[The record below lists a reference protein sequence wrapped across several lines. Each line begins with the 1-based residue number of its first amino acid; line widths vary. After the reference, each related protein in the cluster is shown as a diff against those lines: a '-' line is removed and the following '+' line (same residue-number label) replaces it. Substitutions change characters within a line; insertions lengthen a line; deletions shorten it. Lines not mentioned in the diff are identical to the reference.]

1 MRKIPEE
8 EWESLQ
14 DERKDYEDIEE
25 LKDIIWGW
33 LDDSIERDG
42 FQEDSKV
49 SSATTDDKFY
59 FLIHDVVMTHPENT
73 ERQDLLF
80 SIERVEGQ
88 NVRSIWWKMYW
99 NLSCWSWL
107 RRTNLQMR
115 KNWIWK
121 WRNNSPR
128 IHNCEIL
135 NS

>member
-8 EWESLQ
+8 EWESLK
-14 DERKDYEDIEE
+14 DERKYYEDIEE
-25 LKDIIWGW
+25 LKDIICGW

-88 NVRSIWWKMYW
+88 
-99 NLSCWSWL
+99 
-107 RRTNLQMR
+107 
-115 KNWIWK
+115 
-121 WRNNSPR
+121 
-128 IHNCEIL
+128 
-135 NS
+135 

>member
-1 MRKIPEE
+1 MKIIPEE
-8 EWESLQ
+8 ECESLQ
-14 DERKDYEDIEE
+14 DERRDYEDIEE
-25 LKDIIWGW
+25 LKDTICGW

-88 NVRSIWWKMYW
+88 
-99 NLSCWSWL
+99 
-107 RRTNLQMR
+107 
-115 KNWIWK
+115 
-121 WRNNSPR
+121 
-128 IHNCEIL
+128 
-135 NS
+135 

>member
-14 DERKDYEDIEE
+14 DERRECENIDE
-25 LKDIIWGW
+25 LQDIICGW

-80 SIERVEGQ
+80 SIERVE
-88 NVRSIWWKMYW
+88 V
-99 NLSCWSWL
+99 
-107 RRTNLQMR
+107 
-115 KNWIWK
+115 
-121 WRNNSPR
+121 
-128 IHNCEIL
+128 EEDE
-135 NS
+135 

>member
-1 MRKIPEE
+1 MKIIPEE

-25 LKDIIWGW
+25 LKDIICGW

-49 SSATTDDKFY
+49 SSATTNDKFY

-73 ERQDLLF
+73 DRQDLLF

-88 NVRSIWWKMYW
+88 
-99 NLSCWSWL
+99 
-107 RRTNLQMR
+107 
-115 KNWIWK
+115 
-121 WRNNSPR
+121 
-128 IHNCEIL
+128 
-135 NS
+135 

>member
-25 LKDIIWGW
+25 LKNIICDW

-80 SIERVEGQ
+80 SIERVEDQ
-88 NVRSIWWKMYW
+88 NVRLI
-99 NLSCWSWL
+99 
-107 RRTNLQMR
+107 
-115 KNWIWK
+115 
-121 WRNNSPR
+121 
-128 IHNCEIL
+128 
-135 NS
+135 

>member
-1 MRKIPEE
+1 MRRMIKKTEE

-14 DERKDYEDIEE
+14 DERRDYEDIEE
-25 LKDIIWGW
+25 LKDTICGW

-88 NVRSIWWKMYW
+88 
-99 NLSCWSWL
+99 
-107 RRTNLQMR
+107 
-115 KNWIWK
+115 
-121 WRNNSPR
+121 
-128 IHNCEIL
+128 
-135 NS
+135 

>member
-1 MRKIPEE
+1 MKTILEE

-14 DERKDYEDIEE
+14 NERRDYEDIEE
-25 LKDIIWGW
+25 LKDTICGW

-59 FLIHDVVMTHPENT
+59 FLIHDVVMTHPQDT

-88 NVRSIWWKMYW
+88 NVRSI
-99 NLSCWSWL
+99 
-107 RRTNLQMR
+107 
-115 KNWIWK
+115 
-121 WRNNSPR
+121 
-128 IHNCEIL
+128 
-135 NS
+135 

>member
-1 MRKIPEE
+1 MKIISGE

-14 DERKDYEDIEE
+14 DDIKECVDIEE
-25 LKDIIWGW
+25 LKDIICDW

-59 FLIHDVVMTHPENT
+59 FLIHDVVMTHPQDT

-88 NVRSIWWKMYW
+88 
-99 NLSCWSWL
+99 
-107 RRTNLQMR
+107 
-115 KNWIWK
+115 
-121 WRNNSPR
+121 
-128 IHNCEIL
+128 
-135 NS
+135 

>member
-1 MRKIPEE
+1 MKIIPEE
-8 EWESLQ
+8 EWVNLQ
-14 DERKDYEDIEE
+14 DDIKECVDIEE
-25 LKDIIWGW
+25 LKDIICDW

-88 NVRSIWWKMYW
+88 
-99 NLSCWSWL
+99 
-107 RRTNLQMR
+107 
-115 KNWIWK
+115 
-121 WRNNSPR
+121 
-128 IHNCEIL
+128 
-135 NS
+135 

>member
-1 MRKIPEE
+1 MRKITE

-14 DERKDYEDIEE
+14 DERRECEDIDE
-25 LKDIIWGW
+25 LQDIICGW

-80 SIERVEGQ
+80 SIEQVESQ
-88 NVRSIWWKMYW
+88 
-99 NLSCWSWL
+99 
-107 RRTNLQMR
+107 
-115 KNWIWK
+115 
-121 WRNNSPR
+121 
-128 IHNCEIL
+128 
-135 NS
+135 

>member
-1 MRKIPEE
+1 MKTILEE

-14 DERKDYEDIEE
+14 NERRDYEDIEE
-25 LKDIIWGW
+25 LKDTICGW

-59 FLIHDVVMTHPENT
+59 FLIHDVVMTNPQNT

-88 NVRSIWWKMYW
+88 
-99 NLSCWSWL
+99 
-107 RRTNLQMR
+107 
-115 KNWIWK
+115 
-121 WRNNSPR
+121 
-128 IHNCEIL
+128 
-135 NS
+135 

>member
-1 MRKIPEE
+1 MKTILEE

-14 DERKDYEDIEE
+14 NERRNYEDIEE
-25 LKDIIWGW
+25 LKDKICGW

-80 SIERVEGQ
+80 SIERVESQ
-88 NVRSIWWKMYW
+88 
-99 NLSCWSWL
+99 
-107 RRTNLQMR
+107 
-115 KNWIWK
+115 
-121 WRNNSPR
+121 
-128 IHNCEIL
+128 
-135 NS
+135 

>member
-25 LKDIIWGW
+25 LKDIICGW

-42 FQEDSKV
+42 FQEDAKV
-49 SSATTDDKFY
+49 TSATTNDKFY
-59 FLIHDVVMTHPENT
+59 FLIHDVVMTHPQDT

-88 NVRSIWWKMYW
+88 
-99 NLSCWSWL
+99 
-107 RRTNLQMR
+107 
-115 KNWIWK
+115 
-121 WRNNSPR
+121 
-128 IHNCEIL
+128 
-135 NS
+135 

>member
-1 MRKIPEE
+1 MKIIPEE

-25 LKDIIWGW
+25 LKDIICGW

-49 SSATTDDKFY
+49 SSATTNDKFY
-59 FLIHDVVMTHPENT
+59 FLIHDVVMTHPQDT

-88 NVRSIWWKMYW
+88 NVRSI
-99 NLSCWSWL
+99 
-107 RRTNLQMR
+107 
-115 KNWIWK
+115 
-121 WRNNSPR
+121 
-128 IHNCEIL
+128 
-135 NS
+135 